1 LSVENL
7 EPTPADER
15 PVARSRSVDM
25 AVSVIIFALAA
36 TLGYDSWRTG
46 ASWEAGIGPQS
57 GYFPFYLSLIMGIA
71 SIYGFV
77 TSLMLSAREGEAFV
91 TRDQF
96 GRVLKVLIP
105 IIIFCLLTQF
115 IGVYVSSFLLTT
127 GFMWIVGRIS
137 LWVSLI
143 TGLVFSLLM
152 FGVFEIA
159 FNVILPKGP
168 LEAAL
173 GY

>member
-1 LSVENL
+1 LSVQNVD
-7 EPTPADER
+7 PTPADER
-15 PVARSRSVDM
+15 PVARNRSVELI
-25 AVSVIIFALAA
+25 VSLIILALAA

-46 ASWEAGIGPQS
+46 SSWEEGIGPQS

-71 SIYGFV
+71 ALYGFV
-77 TSLMLSAREGEAFV
+77 TALMESGRESGTFV
-91 TRDQF
+91 TRDQI
-96 GRVLKVLIP
+96 GRVLKVLVP
-105 IIIFCLLTQF
+105 IFIFCLATQF
-115 IGVYVSSFLLTT
+115 IGIYVSSFLLTT

-137 LWVSLI
+137 PVVALA
-143 TGLVFSLLM
+143 TGLIFSLLM
-152 FGVFEIA
+152 FGVFEVA

>member
-1 LSVENL
+1 LSVENID
-7 EPTPADER
+7 PTPVDER
-15 PVARSRSVDM
+15 PVARSRSVELV
-25 AVSVIIFALAA
+25 VSFLIFALAV

-46 ASWEAGIGPQS
+46 ASWEEGIGPQS
-57 GYFPFYLSLIMGIA
+57 GYFPFYLSVIMGAA
-71 SIYGFV
+71 SLYGFV
-77 TSLMLSAREGEAFV
+77 VAIMETARESDTFV

-96 GRVLKVLIP
+96 GRVLKVLVP
-105 IIIFCLLTQF
+105 IFIFCLLTQV

-137 LWVSLI
+137 LPTSLA
-143 TGLVFSLLM
+143 TGLIFSLLM
-152 FGVFEIA
+152 FAVFEVA

>member
-1 LSVENL
+1 MSVQNID
-7 EPTPADER
+7 PTPADER
-15 PVARSRSVDM
+15 PVARNRSVDLV
-25 AVSVIIFALAA
+25 VSVIIFALAV

-46 ASWEAGIGPQS
+46 SSWEPGIGPQS
-57 GYFPFYLSLIMGIA
+57 GYFPFYLSVIMGVA
-71 SIYGFV
+71 SLYGFV
-77 TSLMLSAREGEAFV
+77 TALMESARESETFV
-91 TRDQF
+91 TRDQI

-105 IIIFCLLTQF
+105 IFIFCLATQF
-115 IGVYVSSFLLTT
+115 IGIYVSSFLLTT

-137 LWVSLI
+137 LLVSFASGLI
-143 TGLVFSLLM
+143 FSLLM